1 MIKTFITAAFLVL
14 VFSVKAQEFQGKAE
28 YFSKRI
34 IKNKEKKIDDA
45 TKKELDPQFQEAIQE
60 AMRKASE
67 KRYLLTFS
75 KTESV
80 YEEQESLEKP
90 AAASSGVSISISF
103 SGAGKK
109 YMNIKDQKT
118 IVEDEVFGKEFLIEE
133 PLIKPDWKLVD
144 ETKKIG
150 DYTCFKAELLIL
162 VTDKQR
168 KAYEEFLK
176 KEEKKPALFKM
187 KEPKDEVIT
196 AWYTPEIPVNFG
208 PNNYWGLPGLI
219 LEINENNNIT
229 LCSKVVLN
237 TKEKTKIKVPNN
249 GDKVSQKKFDEIQK
263 KKADSMK
270 DEDGNIIFSTM
281 D

>member
-118 IVEDEVFGKEFLIEE
+118 IVEDEVFGKEF
-133 PLIKPDWKLVD
+133 
-144 ETKKIG
+144 
-150 DYTCFKAELLIL
+150 
-162 VTDKQR
+162 
-168 KAYEEFLK
+168 
-176 KEEKKPALFKM
+176 
-187 KEPKDEVIT
+187 
-196 AWYTPEIPVNFG
+196 
-208 PNNYWGLPGLI
+208 
-219 LEINENNNIT
+219 
-229 LCSKVVLN
+229 
-237 TKEKTKIKVPNN
+237 
-249 GDKVSQKKFDEIQK
+249 
-263 KKADSMK
+263 
-270 DEDGNIIFSTM
+270 
-281 D
+281 